1 VTRGDFPVAY
11 FSVKYSDVFC
21 GKDLCVYSDNW
32 YVRHKK
38 EPVTSEMQEKLFLE
52 PKENQKIVFSSN
64 MTLLSLWALH
74 GKLIVLKVRSAKSF
88 SPIII
93 QCPCLFLSQVKILTT
108 GDYARRRKYD
118 SVTHSL
124 YLAFLLTLFHPGP
137 SHLSTKNEHN
147 QCNHI
152 IISMLIFMSIILS
165 VQLCKYD
172 EILSDSLLCYA
183 K

>member
-1 VTRGDFPVAY
+1 MQQVTRGNFPVAY

-38 EPVTSEMQEKLFLE
+38 EPVTSEMQEKIFLE
-52 PKENQKIVFSSN
+52 PKENQIIVFSSN

-93 QCPCLFLSQVKILTT
+93 QCPCLFLSPVEILTT

-124 YLAFLLTLFHPGP
+124 YLAFLLTLFHPG
-137 SHLSTKNEHN
+137 
-147 QCNHI
+147 
-152 IISMLIFMSIILS
+152 IILS
-165 VQLCKYD
+165 VQLNMMKYCQTRCFVMRNKIFD
-172 EILSDSLLCYA
+172 W
-183 K
+183 KVVFF